1 MTSSFSPQDCA
12 KRLKAAKRIGVLT
25 GAGLS
30 TAAGVPDFRG
40 PKGLYVTRTYDPE
53 AVFAID
59 GFDHDP
65 APFFAFS
72 RDLLGLLSTIKPTFT
87 HRFLARLE
95 AEGRLSGIVTQNI
108 DGLHQAAGSKRVFAM
123 HGDYGKAHCRACER
137 AFYLAEYQDEVM
149 AGRVPRCECGGVVKP
164 NIVFFGEAVREMEA
178 AAELAEESDFFLVL
192 GSSLAVYPAAGI
204 PDLCSRDVWVVN
216 RGTVQLRPSW
226 QQADADLDEFFR
238 ETAGHLGW
246 STDKA

>member
-1 MTSSFSPQDCA
+1 MASTFSPQDCA
-12 KRLKAAKRIGVLT
+12 ERLQTAKRIGVLT

-65 APFFAFS
+65 RPFFAFS
-72 RDLLGLLSTIKPTFT
+72 RDFLGLLSTIKPTFT

-108 DGLHQAAGSKRVFAM
+108 DGLHQTAGSKRVLAV
-123 HGDYGKAHCRACER
+123 HGDYETAHCRACGHGFR
-137 AFYLAEYQDEVM
+137 LAKYRDEVM

-164 NIVFFGEAVREMEA
+164 DIVFFGEAVREIEA
-178 AAELAEESDFFLVL
+178 ATELAEESDFFLVL

-204 PDLCSRDVWVVN
+204 PDLCPGDVWVVN
-216 RGTVQLRPSW
+216 RGTVPLRPGW
-226 QQADADLDEFFR
+226 RQADTDLDEFFR
-238 ETAGHLGW
+238 ETACHLGW
-246 STDKA
+246 PTDKM